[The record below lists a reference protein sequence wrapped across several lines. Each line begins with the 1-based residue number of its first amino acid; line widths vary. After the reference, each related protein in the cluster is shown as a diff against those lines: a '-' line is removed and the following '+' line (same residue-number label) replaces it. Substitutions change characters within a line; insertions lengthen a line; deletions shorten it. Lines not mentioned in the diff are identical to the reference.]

1 MIKFQAKLLLY
12 MPLIT
17 DNATLAT
24 LCQAL
29 KTEEFITV
37 DTEFLR
43 DKTYFPQLCLIQI
56 ASSQGAFAVDPL
68 VDGIDLSPVFDILTY
83 EPVLK
88 VFHSARQDI
97 EILLMLSGNVPTPLF
112 DTQVAAMVCGFG
124 EAASYETLV
133 TKLAKQS
140 IDKSCRFTDWSRRPL
155 TTQQYDYALSD
166 VVHLR
171 EVYVSLQA
179 MLQKAERHAWLED
192 EMATLLDPE
201 NYRVAPEDA
210 WKRIKIKTN
219 SPRFV
224 QLVKALAEW
233 REITAQ
239 AYNLPR
245 NHLLKEQALLDIA
258 ATAPKTLSEL
268 DRIRQLGGI
277 AGNHTLAN
285 EIVELVC
292 KTLTQPAPS
301 VAIAL
306 EEVKLLYPNTPLTD
320 LLKVLLKTVCSTHDV
335 AEKLIATSQELCA
348 IAHAENQQDLMALP
362 AMQGWRFELFG
373 QLALQLKEGKIAL
386 SAQGDKMCIVNLAQH
401 KELVG

>member
-1 MIKFQAKLLLY
+1 

-29 KTEEFITV
+29 KTEEFIAV

-68 VDGIDLSPVFDILTY
+68 ADGIDLSPVFDILTY
-83 EPVLK
+83 KPVLK

-97 EILLMLSGNVPTPLF
+97 EILLLLSGTVPTPLF
-112 DTQVAAMVCGFG
+112 DTQVAGMVCGFG
-124 EAASYETLV
+124 ESVSYETLV
-133 TKLAKQS
+133 TKLIRQS

-155 TTQQYDYALSD
+155 TEQQYNYALSD
-166 VVHLR
+166 VIHLR
-171 EVYVSLQA
+171 EVYLALKA
-179 MLQKAERHAWLED
+179 MLEKTGRHAWLED
-192 EMATLLDPE
+192 EMATLTDPA
-201 NYRVAPEDA
+201 NYRVLPEEA
-210 WKRIKIKTN
+210 WKRIKIKSS
-219 SPRFV
+219 SPRFI

-239 AYNLPR
+239 AHNIPR

-258 ATAPKTLSEL
+258 ATAPKTISEL
-268 DRIRQLGGI
+268 DRVRQLGGI
-277 AGNHTLAN
+277 GNNAALSN
-285 EIVELVC
+285 EIVALVA
-292 KTLTQPAPS
+292 KTLSQPAPS
-301 VAIAL
+301 IAASL
-306 EEVKLLYPNTPLTD
+306 EENRLPYPNGPLTD
-320 LLKVLLKTVCSTHDV
+320 LLKVLLKTVCNTHEV
-335 AEKLIATSQELCA
+335 AEKLIATSQELCV
-348 IAHAENQQDLMALP
+348 IAHEENPQVLMALP

-386 SAQGDKMCIVNLAQH
+386 SAKGDKMCIIDLIKH
-401 KELVG
+401 EELIG